1 MKRRKITKESL
12 DELARNLPI
21 ISEDECR
28 SYIGGGDGSPDSP
41 YTETEMDQ
49 MIESGSWQGGYVLIN
64 NRPQYMG
71 PGVICSAPKSRMY
84 NYSQTASG
92 YVFAEHMGAVG
103 GLYNVSGNIVV
114 GQGQLTVSSIL
125 RRITTP
131 PGLGDGEF
139 SAVAEL
145 YVDGQL
151 VERRSIQRHEQAY
164 LTTLGDVP
172 VGEAVFDIRP
182 YYGRRVE
189 VKIGASMRFD
199 GGYGQGAVRNMT
211 IPVYSSQP

>member
-1 MKRRKITKESL
+1 MSSHSREI
-12 DELARNLPI
+12 
-21 ISEDECR
+21 R
-28 SYIGGGDGSPDSP
+28 S
-41 YTETEMDQ
+41 
-49 MIESGSWQGGYVLIN
+49 
-64 NRPQYMG
+64 
-71 PGVICSAPKSRMY
+71 
-84 NYSQTASG
+84 
-92 YVFAEHMGAVG
+92 
-103 GLYNVSGNIVV
+103 
-114 GQGQLTVSSIL
+114 L
-125 RRITTP
+125 RRRHGRFLYETAP
-131 PGLGDGEF
+131 QVALRDGEF

-172 VGEAVFDIRP
+172 VGEAVFNIRP

-189 VKIGASMRFD
+189 VKIEASMRFD